1 MRAVRKLICR
11 MRIRR
16 AVRCLMRVYVC
27 VDHNGRE
34 NIEKAIVTLLKSE
47 AG

>member
-1 MRAVRKLICR
+1 MRAIRKLVCR
-11 MRIRR
+11 IRIRR
-16 AVRCLMRVYVC
+16 TVRCLMRVYSC

-34 NIEKAIVTLLKSE
+34 DIEKAIVTLLKSK